1 MSWDEPLP
9 NVTAFQLSEP
19 VSATVTTRLPLLE
32 RAMTAVGI
40 VALCMVAGCSTGNDV
55 PGGPGT
61 PAPMAN
67 PPVGEPARPVVLPD
81 VPAPVPLELENLDC
95 AAQAPVPSEGRLLTR
110 LQYQNTVA
118 DLFSELALD
127 PATISTWV
135 KDFPAENEVLGYRT
149 NAEFHRATPWLVEAH
164 VAAAESVAGA
174 VRQNLATLL
183 PCSAGATDPPRAN
196 EGMAAG
202 DAGVEAGPQQCGE
215 VFLDRFAERAF
226 RRPLQPSERTVFTD
240 LLATTLAI
248 SDLPSAIEVVVQA
261 LLQSPQFLYRF
272 DTNQTSPLAADTA
285 YALDG
290 YELASR
296 LSYLLW
302 NSMPDEELWQSATAG
317 KLTDPAE
324 LRVQAERLL
333 ASPRAGIT
341 VSDFSEQWLGLS
353 ALASAVRRV
362 GFETQM
368 DGSET
373 PVIDSR
379 HSAAWQQSMKFFL
392 ADLFVGGGKFTDL
405 FASPRVFV
413 NRELSQLY
421 PNSQAFTGDDQAFVG
436 MDFPAEERTGIL
448 TQPALMAL
456 LSHSDQSAPILRGV
470 FVRDMLLCDPPPA
483 PPPTVNPTPPAL
495 DPTATTRERFAQHTA
510 DSSCANCH
518 RLFDPIGLGLENYDE
533 LGRYRADENG
543 LPLDVSGEIVLAR
556 DSSLDGAFTGA
567 KQLSE
572 RLATSAQA
580 QACFI
585 TQWYRYGM
593 GRVEQE
599 VDLCSIRQTY
609 DRFVESGGELRAVLL
624 GLVLSD
630 AFRYRSVPPPQASG
644 EEMQP

>member
-1 MSWDEPLP
+1 MSWDETFPNAAALHLP
-9 NVTAFQLSEP
+9 EAVVPSAPVRVRPSALMARFAASVATA
-19 VSATVTTRLPLLE
+19 
-32 RAMTAVGI
+32 TALA
-40 VALCMVAGCSTGNDV
+40 ALVGCSTGS
-55 PGGPGT
+55 GT
-61 PAPMAN
+61 TVSPKPAPTSGVMA
-67 PPVGEPARPVVLPD
+67 PVGDPARPVVLPD
-81 VPAPVPLELENLDC
+81 VPAPVPLELDGLDC
-95 AAQAPVPSEGRLLTR
+95 PTQAPVPAEGRLLTR
-110 LQYQNTVA
+110 LQYQNTVT
-118 DLFSELALD
+118 DLFSDLALET
-127 PATISTWV
+127 ATVATWV

-164 VAAAESVAGA
+164 VAAAEAVAQA
-174 VRQNLATLL
+174 VRQNLAAVL
-183 PCSAGATDPPRAN
+183 PCATEVSSADAGS
-196 EGMAAG
+196 G
-202 DAGVEAGPQQCGE
+202 DAAACGDA
-215 VFLDRFAERAF
+215 FLDRFAERAF
-226 RRPLQPSERTVFTD
+226 RRPLQATERAVFAD
-240 LLATTLAI
+240 LFAATSTA
-248 SDLPSAIEVVVQA
+248 SDLPTAIEVVVQA

-272 DTNQTSPLAADTA
+272 ETSQTAPIGDGAA

-302 NSMPDEELWQSATAG
+302 NSMPDEELWQSAVAG
-317 KLTDPAE
+317 TLADPAE

-362 GFETQM
+362 GVTMQT
-368 DGSET
+368 DGSQA

-379 HSAAWQQSMKFFL
+379 YSSAWQQSTKLFL

-405 FASPRVFV
+405 FQSPRVFV

-421 PNSQAFTGDDQAFVG
+421 PSTVPFAGDDQAFMGV
-436 MDFPAEERTGIL
+436 DFGADERSGLL
-448 TQPALMAL
+448 TQPGLMAL
-456 LSHSDQSAPILRGV
+456 LSHPDQSAPILRGV
-470 FVRDMLLCDPPPA
+470 FVRDMLLCDPPP
-483 PPPTVNPTPPAL
+483 PPPPSVNPTPPAL

-510 DSSCANCH
+510 DASCANCH
-518 RLFDPIGLGLENYDE
+518 RLIDPIGLGLENYDE
-533 LGRYRADENG
+533 LGRYRVDENG
-543 LPLDVSGEIVLAR
+543 LPLDVSGAIVLAR

-572 RLATSAQA
+572 RLGSSAQA

-609 DRFVESGGELRAVLL
+609 DSFAESGGELRSVLL

-630 AFRYRSVPPPQASG
+630 AFRYRSVPPAEDSSQ
-644 EEMQP
+644 EMQP